1 MKLFSIPIT
10 LILFVALI
18 SGCKKNNDI
27 TYGDYD
33 LIDPTKSYLKINF
46 TSAYASNPDIQ
57 FAVGGKRVSSVVKT
71 RTPYP
76 GGGYNTNGLSFPDY
90 LSLGAGTFNFTASI
104 PKRGTN
110 VDSIV
115 LYSGDI
121 TLEAGKF
128 ATLHVADTAAATVK
142 ILTPEDM
149 ISPDSGKV
157 KFRFIN
163 LMPNVPALDLYYGT
177 TLVATGIAY
186 KSISSYF
193 TLPLPTSASAWT
205 IRATGTSPTSTAI
218 ATYTSIST
226 TTNARSYTAFA
237 QGYSGATDATR
248 RPYISFFLTK

>member
-1 MKLFSIPIT
+1 MKIFSIPIT
-10 LILFVALI
+10 LILFVAVI
-18 SGCKKNNDI
+18 SGCKKNEDI
-27 TYGDYD
+27 TYGEYD

-57 FAVGGKRVSSVVKT
+57 FTIDGKRVGGLVKT

-90 LSLGAGTFNFTASI
+90 LSLDAGTVNFKASL

-110 VDSIV
+110 EDSI
-115 LYSGDI
+115 LWYSSDI
-121 TLEAGKF
+121 TLEAGKY
-128 ATLHVADTAAATVK
+128 ATLHIADTAANTAKV
-142 ILTPEDM
+142 LTPEDM

-186 KSISSYF
+186 KSISAYF
-193 TLPLPTSASAWT
+193 TIPLPTAASAWT
-205 IRATGTSPTSTAI
+205 IRATGTLPTSTAI

-237 QGYSGATDATR
+237 QGYAGSTDATR

>member
-1 MKLFSIPIT
+1 MKIFSIPIT
-10 LILFVALI
+10 LILFVALLA
-18 SGCKKNNDI
+18 GCKKAEEI

-33 LIDPTKSYLKINF
+33 LIDPTKSYVKINF

-57 FAVGGKRVSSVVKT
+57 FVLGGKRVSGLVKT

-90 LSLGAGTFNFTASI
+90 LSADAGTQNFTASI

-110 VDSIV
+110 VDSIL
-115 LYSGDI
+115 LYSGNV
-121 TLEAGKF
+121 TLEAGKY
-128 ATLHVADTAAATVK
+128 ATLHVADTAAATVHV
-142 ILTPEDM
+142 LTPEDM

-163 LMPNVPALDLYYGT
+163 LIPNVPALDLYYGT

-186 KSISSYF
+186 KSISPYF
-193 TLPLPTSASAWT
+193 TMVVPTAASTWA
-205 IRATGTSPTSTAI
+205 IRPTGSSSTSTAL
-218 ATYTSIST
+218 ATYSSIST